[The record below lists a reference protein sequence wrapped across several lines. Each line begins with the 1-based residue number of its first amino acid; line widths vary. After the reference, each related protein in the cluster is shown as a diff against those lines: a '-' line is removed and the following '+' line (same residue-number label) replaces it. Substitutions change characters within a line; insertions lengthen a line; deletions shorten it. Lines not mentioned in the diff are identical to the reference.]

1 MVAIGLA
8 RGVGEGVVT
17 IYSSLKTFWETPRE
31 PLVDIGH
38 HFLEAYTLLEAV
50 PTPPPTRT
58 RLIHKLMAKV
68 AA

>member
-1 MVAIGLA
+1 MTFQSAI
-8 RGVGEGVVT
+8 
-17 IYSSLKTFWETPRE
+17 KTFWESPRE
-31 PLVDIGH
+31 PLVDLGQ

-58 RLIHKLMAKV
+58 RLIEKLLAKV

>member
-1 MVAIGLA
+1 MIV
-8 RGVGEGVVT
+8 
-17 IYSSLKTFWETPRE
+17 YSSLKTFWEAPRE

-58 RLIHKLMAKV
+58 RFIQKLLAKV

>member
-1 MVAIGLA
+1 M
-8 RGVGEGVVT
+8 T
-17 IYSSLKTFWETPRE
+17 IHTSLKAFWESPRE
-31 PLVDIGH
+31 PLLDLGQ

-58 RLIHKLMAKV
+58 RFIEKLLAKV